1 MVADSI
7 NASGKGT
14 TQQRLNAIKGG
25 RQDDIPNNCLVRH
38 SSMVPFLQP
47 KITPPKSDF
56 CKLRNPGNIELLP
69 GAPRATLFGLADA

>member
-7 NASGKGT
+7 NASGKGIM
-14 TQQRLNAIKGG
+14 QQRLNAIKGG
-25 RQDDIPNNCLVRH
+25 RQDNIPNNCLVRH

-56 CKLRNPGNIELLP
+56 CKLRNPGSIELLP
-69 GAPRATLFGLADA
+69 GTRRAMLFELADA